1 MGQTVQKAV
10 PPQLD
15 QTNWSEMFT
24 NLQTAYADL
33 THASYTLE
41 RQKAEV
47 DAGRDLL
54 LQVITSMSEAVLLTD
69 RTGRVVQVNIAA
81 CRLLECDE
89 TALLGKPFAEICGSQ
104 DIPITPWQLLERAPG
119 GTLPYSDIEIS
130 TRAGHAIPVSI
141 SVGVVRDRRG
151 RITGMQAVAR
161 DITERKRAEEALAQQ
176 ARELARSNAE
186 LEQFA
191 YVASHDLQEPLRMMA
206 SFAQLLARR
215 YRGQLDADADEF
227 IDYMVDGATR
237 MQRLINDLL
246 AYSRVGRRGRE
257 FTLIECA
264 VAVEAAC
271 ANLRASIE
279 ESGAVVT
286 VDPLPSI
293 RAEETQFVQL
303 FQNLIGNALKFRGD
317 RPVQVH
323 IGAERLGDEWLF
335 RVRDNGIGIEAQYA
349 ERIFMIFQR
358 LHVRGQYPGTGIG
371 LAIAKKIVEH
381 HGGRIWMKSTPG
393 EGSTFYFTMPEKGSR
408 SHG

>member
-1 MGQTVQKAV
+1 MEQTVQKAV
-10 PPQLD
+10 PPRLQ
-15 QTNWSEMFT
+15 QTDWSEMFI
-24 NLQTAYADL
+24 NLQTAYAEL
-33 THASYTLE
+33 THASLALE
-41 RQKAEV
+41 RQKAEI
-47 DAGRDLL
+47 DAGRELL
-54 LQVITSMSEAVLLTD
+54 LQVITSMSEALLLTD
-69 RTGRVVQVNIAA
+69 RTGHVVQVNPAA

-89 TALLGKPFAEICGSQ
+89 RALLGKPFAEVCGSP
-104 DIPITPWQLLERAPG
+104 DIPATPWRLLDRAPDG
-119 GTLPYSDIEIS
+119 RLPYSDIEIS
-130 TRAGHAIPVSI
+130 TRAGHIIPVSI

-206 SFAQLLARR
+206 SFAQLLAKR

-227 IDYMVDGATR
+227 IDYIVDGATR

-246 AYSRVGRRGRE
+246 AYSRVGRRGKE
-257 FTLIECA
+257 FASITCA
-264 VAVEAAC
+264 AVVEAAC

-279 ESGAVVT
+279 ESGAVIT
-286 VDPLPSI
+286 VDPLPVI
-293 RAEETQFVQL
+293 IAEETQFVQL

-317 RPVQVH
+317 RPAQVH

-335 RVRDNGIGIEAQYA
+335 WVRDNGIGIEDQYA

-381 HGGRIWMKSTPG
+381 HGGRIWVESKPG
-393 EGSTFYFTMPEKGSR
+393 EGSTFYFTVPEKGPR